1 MLLVTVSREQSS
13 SGKVIDNGSRL
24 VPNFKNNVLYSTYPE
39 GVEPLEQS
47 SKMYS
52 IGTEGKKVAIS
63 RNRDFTHLGPY
74 LYGENITDPKN
85 GNGVFDRDGRSAHF
99 YVYSTTATTGI
110 IINANGSQWRSDA
123 WSLDRYWCC
132 EFSTSKLTQANAPL
146 SIQLGAMHQHDVV
159 GCPRY
164 WAIEWSLD
172 KKSWTRVKEYTVPDY
187 IMLGTQ
193 KVWQFAGPKY
203 VSATLP
209 ADADVWGKSKVYV
222 RLIPISKAAGTR
234 ESYDGG
240 SISSKYYSAL
250 NYFAVRYNK

>member
-123 WSLDRYWCC
+123 WSLD
-132 EFSTSKLTQANAPL
+132 
-146 SIQLGAMHQHDVV
+146 
-159 GCPRY
+159 
-164 WAIEWSLD
+164 

-209 ADADVWGKSKVYV
+209 ADADVCGGGNPRFMCASSPYRKLQVQGNHMT
-222 RLIPISKAAGTR
+222 AALSR
-234 ESYDGG
+234 VN
-240 SISSKYYSAL
+240 IIL
-250 NYFAVRYNK
+250 R